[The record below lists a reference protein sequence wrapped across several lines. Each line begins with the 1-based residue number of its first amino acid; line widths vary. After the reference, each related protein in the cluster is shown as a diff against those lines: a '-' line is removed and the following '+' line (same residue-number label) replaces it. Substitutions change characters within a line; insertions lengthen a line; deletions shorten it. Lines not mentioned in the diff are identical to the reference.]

1 MPRIAKLSDV
11 TWSSIAE
18 VNDIS
23 SSSIAKISGQDAPS
37 SYLLDTYTGSSAAYS
52 VRKLSSGY
60 TGACMRVREGS
71 GNTETDIGFDSNG
84 YLDTAAIATHCGSAI
99 GYVTKWY
106 DQSTS
111 GGTGSGND
119 AVQSTSTQQPRIYD
133 GSSVYTDNGVAAVR
147 VPNVANGGIGL
158 DLESNVRTTLGPSSV
173 FVVYNVDAQTSSFQR
188 VFTFYRTQ
196 GMVIATT
203 TATNYQDIAVGDGSG
218 TAASQAYVRFNDSTI
233 AAQKVRT
240 FMYDGT
246 STTAGGK
253 AAIEFRINGVEDT
266 TPIDGNAGFYVPA
279 SGENS
284 LMYRVQN
291 NTQGMTGYMQ
301 ECIIYDTEQ
310 SSNRANIESDI
321 TTYFSIT

>member
-18 VNDIS
+18 VDDIS

-119 AVQSTSTQQPRIYD
+119 AVQSTAGQQPRIYD

-266 TPIDGNAGFYVPA
+266 TPIDGIRWVLCSSIRREQPHVQGSEQYSRYDWLHAGVY
-279 SGENS
+279 N
-284 LMYRVQN
+284 LRH
-291 NTQGMTGYMQ
+291 
-301 ECIIYDTEQ
+301 
-310 SSNRANIESDI
+310 
-321 TTYFSIT
+321 